1 MNDKEIRIDG
11 LSVEQV
17 QMLDMMWAIE
27 SYQDYQ
33 DWIDNLTPED
43 AVMAQ
48 ELQNL
53 LMIEMFEHELDD
65 DVGIAKEYLK
75 KFQL

>member
-1 MNDKEIRIDG
+1 
-11 LSVEQV
+11 
-17 QMLDMMWAIE
+17 MWSIE

-33 DWIDNLTPED
+33 DWIDNLTHED

-48 ELQNL
+48 KLQNL
-53 LMIEMFEHELDD
+53 LMIEMFEHNLDD